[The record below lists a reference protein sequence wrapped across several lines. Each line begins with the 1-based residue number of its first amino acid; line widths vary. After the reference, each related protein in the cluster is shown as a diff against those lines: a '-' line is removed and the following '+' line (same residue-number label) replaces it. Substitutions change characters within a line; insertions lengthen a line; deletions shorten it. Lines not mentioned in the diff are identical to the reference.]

1 MIAVLLTFFV
11 RRYQPMRK
19 RGDKIQYIVRV
30 KYDAKGPWGF
40 CEQFSLKCI
49 LSGVKSPIMATTYV
63 KENKCGAPKAD
74 ACPINS
80 KFCRPNG
87 SWVNGLANTLW
98 YRTPVWAWRKNWYAF
113 PVQPLPQNL
122 ISKVLL
128 ILCKTR
134 AIALSAKKI
143 NQVAINNGWL
153 SVFDLVDWFLSTG
166 FLVAYIKRTIRR
178 IALFFNAENSED
190 WNIF

>member
-11 RRYQPMRK
+11 RGYQPMRK
-19 RGDKIQYIVRV
+19 RGDKIQYIVEV
-30 KYDAKGPWGF
+30 KYDAKGPWRF

-49 LSGVKSPIMATTYV
+49 LSGVKSPIMATAYV
-63 KENKCGAPKAD
+63 NENKCGAPKAD

-87 SWVNGLANTLW
+87 SWVNGLPKPRW
-98 YRTPVWAWRKNWYAF
+98 YGTPVWASRKNWYAF
-113 PVQPLPQNL
+113 PEQPLPQNL

-134 AIALSAKKI
+134 AVALSAQKI

-153 SVFDLVDWFLSTG
+153 SVFDLVDWFLSAI
-166 FLVAYIKRTIRR
+166 FLVPYLEDDKAYCV
-178 IALFFNAENSED
+178 
-190 WNIF
+190 IF